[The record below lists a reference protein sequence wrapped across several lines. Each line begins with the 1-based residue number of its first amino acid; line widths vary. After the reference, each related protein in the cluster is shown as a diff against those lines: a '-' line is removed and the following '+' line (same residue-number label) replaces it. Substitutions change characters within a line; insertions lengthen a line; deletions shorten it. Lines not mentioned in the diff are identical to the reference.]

1 MATILVDY
9 ENVQGF
15 QGLKGVEQKNGGI
28 SRWGQ
33 QFAGPY
39 IYLDMQSV
47 TTYNKNRSTRIDYME
62 EVPMKKEIYNL
73 EGIEIEVEKY
83 DKNDKDAERRHLA
96 YCFRMIREK
105 SGMSRT
111 DFSVWLGV
119 PYRTMQEWELGRR
132 AMPEYVL
139 RLIAYKVMNELREGR
154 IG

>member
-1 MATILVDY
+1 
-9 ENVQGF
+9 
-15 QGLKGVEQKNGGI
+15 
-28 SRWGQ
+28 
-33 QFAGPY
+33 
-39 IYLDMQSV
+39 
-47 TTYNKNRSTRIDYME
+47 
-62 EVPMKKEIYNL
+62 MKKEIYNL

-83 DKNDKDAERRHLA
+83 DKSDKDAERRHLA
-96 YCFRMIREK
+96 YCFKMIREK
-105 SGMSRT
+105 SGMSRA

>member
-1 MATILVDY
+1 
-9 ENVQGF
+9 
-15 QGLKGVEQKNGGI
+15 
-28 SRWGQ
+28 
-33 QFAGPY
+33 
-39 IYLDMQSV
+39 
-47 TTYNKNRSTRIDYME
+47 
-62 EVPMKKEIYNL
+62 MKKEIYNL

-83 DKNDKDAERRHLA
+83 DKSDKDAERRRLA

-139 RLIAYKVMNELREGR
+139 RLIAYKVVNELREGR
-154 IG
+154 IGYYVCFKKTPEAFAVTGCFCSVFYEVGIGNFSEADRMGSGAAYLDSWGSYYL

>member
-1 MATILVDY
+1 
-9 ENVQGF
+9 
-15 QGLKGVEQKNGGI
+15 
-28 SRWGQ
+28 
-33 QFAGPY
+33 
-39 IYLDMQSV
+39 
-47 TTYNKNRSTRIDYME
+47 
-62 EVPMKKEIYNL
+62 MKKEIYNL

-83 DKNDKDAERRHLA
+83 DKSDKDAERRRLA

-111 DFSVWLGV
+111 DFSVWLADFSVWLGV

-139 RLIAYKVMNELREGR
+139 RLIAYKVVNELREGR